1 MMSDPIDPGSGDAS
15 VTQTQLDALVVT
27 IELTLIS
34 IVQGVALSFLADH
47 ARDVFVSWQFS
58 SWPYAM
64 TGLLIILL
72 FWSRSLIHTLTVIRW
87 PLELGHNF
95 LYIACTLVETVMF
108 TQLTQ
113 PLRWYALNA
122 LFGLMI
128 WAVFALDLRMIRRRM
143 RDSAGPTGSQLYAIV
158 AREQGVNVWIWMPAT
173 VAFNLFAAVAM
184 HRWPGALI
192 DASGHVI
199 IAVVQLAAPLGY
211 LLYVML
217 FFTRI
222 RPLIVTTRREWRD
235 NVLP

>member
-1 MMSDPIDPGSGDAS
+1 MMSDPIDPGRRDAS
-15 VTQTQLDALVVT
+15 VTQTQLDELVVT

-34 IVQGVALSFLADH
+34 IVQGVALSFLADQ
-47 ARDVFVSWQFS
+47 ARDVLVSGQFS
-58 SWPYAM
+58 GWPYAV

-113 PLRWYALNA
+113 PSRWYALNA
-122 LFGLMI
+122 LFGVMI

-143 RDSAGPTGSQLYAIV
+143 RDSVGPTGSQLYAIV
-158 AREQGVNVWIWMPAT
+158 AREQGVNVRIWMPAT
-173 VAFNLFAAVAM
+173 VAFNLLAAMAV

-192 DASGHVI
+192 DAGGHVM
-199 IAVVQLAAPLGY
+199 IAVAQLAAALGY
-211 LLYVML
+211 LLSVMRL
-217 FFTRI
+217 FTRI

-235 NVLP
+235 DVLR